1 MLLLEST
8 QVINFDEKVEE
19 LFFVTINQAHLRS
32 ILLICHISLVL
43 SLFLFLFFLFF
54 LQEIVFFSKFLF
66 EGKWNQRERE
76 RETHTHTQTSMG
88 VRSCSDDEK
97 FTPLEAAVKQ
107 ASDDEVVFFVT
118 QLGKCA
124 VGSPYQLVSPFH
136 LTTKTTNLNLPIS
149 LQIL

>member
-1 MLLLEST
+1 LKESG
-8 QVINFDEKVEE
+8 I
-19 LFFVTINQAHLRS
+19 
-32 ILLICHISLVL
+32 
-43 SLFLFLFFLFF
+43 
-54 LQEIVFFSKFLF
+54 
-66 EGKWNQRERE
+66 RERE
-76 RETHTHTQTSMG
+76 RERERDTHTETSMG

-136 LTTKTTNLNLPIS
+136 LTSKTTNLNPPIS
-149 LQIL
+149 LHIL

>member
-1 MLLLEST
+1 MEST

-32 ILLICHISLVL
+32 IPLICHISLVL
-43 SLFLFLFFLFF
+43 SLFLFLFLFF
-54 LQEIVFFSKFLF
+54 LQEIVCFPKFLF
-66 EGKWNQRERE
+66 DGEWNQRERE
-76 RETHTHTQTSMG
+76 RHTQTSMG

-97 FTPLEAAVKQ
+97 FTPLEAAVKL

-136 LTTKTTNLNLPIS
+136 LTTKTTN
-149 LQIL
+149 